1 MAKPQYR
8 LQTLL
13 EIRERTEK
21 EKKDQLADSKKN
33 LQKEQ
38 QKADDLRKEHQ
49 EMKDRRTAQMQE
61 NSRKMQSGEMGI
73 EKFLAAERYVK
84 RLEQEIEDFK
94 SVIKEQ
100 DKKVIFAEQEVEW
113 ATEELIKAT
122 QEFKA
127 LEKHK
132 EKARE
137 EHFEEEKMMELKKLD
152 EVASQRYF
160 RQQQEHLEEEHQFED
175 L

>member
-1 MAKPQYR
+1 MFNSPGFM
-8 LQTLL
+8 L
-13 EIRERTEK
+13 ESHDIFIQKLNDDLEQLEHQVVVCQ
-21 EKKDQLADSKKN
+21 EQLAYEK
-33 LQKEQ
+33 
-38 QKADDLRKEHQ
+38 
-49 EMKDRRTAQMQE
+49 QM
-61 NSRKMQSGEMGI
+61 
-73 EKFLAAERYVK
+73 
-84 RLEQEIEDFK
+84 
-94 SVIKEQ
+94 
-100 DKKVIFAEQEVEW
+100 
-113 ATEELIKAT
+113 LIKAT
-122 QEFKA
+122 MDLEA

>member
-1 MAKPQYR
+1 MAKPKYR

-21 EKKDQLADSKKN
+21 EKKDQLAEAKKIHR
-33 LQKEQ
+33 QEQ
-38 QKADDLRKEHQ
+38 QKAEDLRKEHQ
-49 EMKDRRTAQMQE
+49 EMKDRRVAQAEE
-61 NSRKMQSGEMGI
+61 NARKGQSGEMGI

-84 RLEQEIEDFK
+84 RLDQEIEDFK

-122 QEFKA
+122 QEYKA

-132 EKARE
+132 EKWETQYKKEMQAKE
-137 EHFEEEKMMELKKLD
+137 ELKQEEISMAMFL
-152 EVASQRYF
+152 F
-160 RQQQEHLEEEHQFED
+160 RD
-175 L
+175 K

>member
-1 MAKPQYR
+1 MAKPKYR

-21 EKKDQLADSKKN
+21 EKKDQLAEAKKIHR
-33 LQKEQ
+33 QEQ
-38 QKADDLRKEHQ
+38 QKAEDLRKEHQ
-49 EMKDRRTAQMQE
+49 EMKDRRVAQAEE
-61 NSRKMQSGEMGI
+61 NARKVQSGEMGI

-84 RLEQEIEDFK
+84 RLDQEIEDFK

-122 QEFKA
+122 QEYKA

-132 EKARE
+132 EKWETLYKKEMQAKE
-137 EHFEEEKMMELKKLD
+137 ELKQEEISMAMFL
-152 EVASQRYF
+152 F
-160 RQQQEHLEEEHQFED
+160 RD
-175 L
+175 K